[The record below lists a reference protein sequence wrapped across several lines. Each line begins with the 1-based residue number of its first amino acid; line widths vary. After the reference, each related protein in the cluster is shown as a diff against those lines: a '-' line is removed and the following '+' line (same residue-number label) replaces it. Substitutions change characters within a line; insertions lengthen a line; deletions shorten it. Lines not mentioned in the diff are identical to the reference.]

1 MASLQRIRNHGA
13 LLIAIVGLAM
23 LAFILGDFL
32 NSGSSFFNR
41 SRENVGVIEGQKV
54 HYTEYESAKDQ
65 LTEVYKIETGRSDFD
80 EDTYAQIRN
89 QVWSML
95 MMDYTMRAQ
104 AKKIGMDITT
114 DELTELC
121 VGENVHQ
128 IIRGRRA
135 FMDENGQ
142 FSREAVKNLIA
153 AINDGSD
160 DAAQNANLQQA
171 KTYWLYWEKA
181 VRISY
186 MQEKYTSLLQH
197 LFKANKLEAE
207 NAFNGRQHGVS
218 AEFVMQ
224 PYYAVADSLVKA
236 SESDIKALYKQR
248 KEQFKQTPNRA
259 IKYVTFDIVPSED
272 DFKAAE
278 ELLKNL
284 KDEFRTTEDVSLVV
298 NTNSDIMYDGRD
310 YSVET
315 VPAQF
320 KDFAFAKGAK
330 AGDCTEILFENDTY
344 SMARI
349 MQAGYSLPDSV
360 ELKAIVEGGEDQE
373 LGWFKA
379 TDLPKNI
386 AEPAFAGKRGGR
398 FTVAQGMGEQTYE
411 IMDLGKPTPKVKL
424 AILAREVSPSSK
436 TYSVIYNNAKQFIVA
451 NNNAEA
457 LEAAAQE
464 AGMTVVPQFN
474 LTVNTDKVGQL
485 KASRPIAR
493 WAFDA
498 KEGAV
503 SDVFECGQQF
513 VVAALVEVN
522 DGEYRSLNDVRAEL
536 TYEATNK
543 AKAEYIKKQLKGAE
557 SLEAAAEILGQRVQS
572 VERVSLADN
581 RFGNAGMEP
590 AVIGKAVAQV
600 ENELSEPI
608 QGKSG
613 VFVVKTGAANDLE
626 GEFNA
631 ESEKA
636 QLASRFAYLPYQAI
650 QLIEDKAEVTDN
662 RANFQYSRACVNYY
676 KE

>member
-54 HYTEYESAKDQ
+54 HYTEYEAAKEQ

-80 EDTYAQIRN
+80 EDMHAQIRN
-89 QVWSML
+89 QVWNMFV
-95 MMDYTMRAQ
+95 MDYTMRAQ
-104 AKKIGMDITT
+104 AKKIGMDITA

-128 IIRGRRA
+128 ILRGRRA
-135 FMDENGQ
+135 FYGEDGQ
-142 FSREAVKNLIA
+142 YSREIVKNLIS
-153 AINDGSD
+153 AINEGSE
-160 DAAQNANLQQA
+160 DAEQNANLQQA
-171 KTYWLYWEKA
+171 KTYWMYWEKA
-181 VRISY
+181 VRMSY

-197 LFKANKLEAE
+197 LLKANSLDAE
-207 NAFNGRQHGVS
+207 YAFDARQKGVS
-218 AEFVMQ
+218 AEYVMQ
-224 PYYAVADSLVKA
+224 PYFTVADSLVKV
-236 SESDIKALYKQR
+236 SDRDIKKLYAQH
-248 KEQFKQTPNRA
+248 KEQYKQTPNRA
-259 IKYVTFDIVPSED
+259 IKYIAFDIVPSED

-278 ELLKNL
+278 NLLKSL
-284 KDEFRTTEDVSLVV
+284 QEEFKTTEDVSLVV

-310 YSVET
+310 YSEET

-320 KDFAFAKGAK
+320 KEFAFAKGAK
-330 AGDCTEILFENDTY
+330 AGDCTDILFENNTY
-344 SMARI
+344 AMARI

-360 ELKAIVEGGEDQE
+360 ELKAIVEDGEDQE

-386 AEPAFAGKRGGR
+386 SEPALAGKRGEK

-411 IMDLGKPTPKVKL
+411 IMEIGKPTPKVKL
-424 AILAREVSPSSK
+424 AILAREVTPSSK
-436 TYSVIYNNAKQFIVA
+436 TYSIIYNNAKQFIVN

-474 LTVNTDKVGQL
+474 LTATTDKVGQL
-485 KASRPIAR
+485 AASRPIVR
-493 WAFDA
+493 WAFEA
-498 KEGAV
+498 KEGQV

-513 VVAALVEVN
+513 VVAALTEVN
-522 DGEYRSLNDVRAEL
+522 DGEYRSLEAVRAEL
-536 TYEATNK
+536 SYEATNN
-543 AKAEYIKKQLKGAE
+543 AKAEYIKKELKGVE
-557 SLEAAAEILGQRVQS
+557 SLEAAAQIMGQKVQS
-572 VERVSLADN
+572 VERVSLADS

-590 AVIGKAVAQV
+590 AVIGAAIAQG
-600 ENELSEPI
+600 ENALSEPI
-608 QGKSG
+608 QGNMG
-613 VFVVKTGAANDLE
+613 VFVIKTGAANNAE
-626 GEFNA
+626 GTFNA

-636 QLASRFAYLPYQAI
+636 QLSSRFAYLPYQAI
-650 QLIEDKAEVTDN
+650 QLLEDKADITDN
-662 RANFQYSRACVNYY
+662 RANFQ
-676 KE
+676 

>member
-54 HYTEYESAKDQ
+54 HYTEYEAAKEQ

-80 EDTYAQIRN
+80 EDMHAQIRN
-89 QVWSML
+89 QVWNMFV
-95 MMDYTMRAQ
+95 MDYTMRAQ

-128 IIRGRRA
+128 ILRGRRA
-135 FMDENGQ
+135 FYGEDGQ
-142 FSREAVKNLIA
+142 YSREIVKNLIS
-153 AINDGSD
+153 AINEGSE
-160 DAAQNANLQQA
+160 DAEQNANLQQA
-171 KTYWLYWEKA
+171 KTYWMYWEKA
-181 VRISY
+181 VRMSY

-197 LFKANKLEAE
+197 LLKANSLDAE
-207 NAFNGRQHGVS
+207 YAFDARQKGVS
-218 AEFVMQ
+218 AEYVMQ
-224 PYYAVADSLVKA
+224 PYFTVADSLVKV
-236 SESDIKALYKQR
+236 SDHDIKKLYAQH
-248 KEQFKQTPNRA
+248 KEQYKQTPNRA
-259 IKYVTFDIVPSED
+259 IKYIAFDIVPSED

-278 ELLKNL
+278 NLLKSL
-284 KDEFRTTEDVSLVV
+284 QEEFKTTEDVSLVV

-310 YSVET
+310 YSEET

-320 KDFAFAKGAK
+320 KEFAFAKGAK
-330 AGDCTEILFENDTY
+330 AGDCTDILFENNTY
-344 SMARI
+344 AMARI

-360 ELKAIVEGGEDQE
+360 ELKAIVEDGEEQE

-386 AEPAFAGKRGGR
+386 AEPALAGKRGEK

-411 IMDLGKPTPKVKL
+411 IMEIGKPTPKVKL
-424 AILAREVSPSSK
+424 AILAREVTPSSK
-436 TYSVIYNNAKQFIVA
+436 TYSIIYNNAKQFIVN

-474 LTVNTDKVGQL
+474 LTATTDKVGQL
-485 KASRPIAR
+485 AASRPIVR
-493 WAFDA
+493 WAFEA
-498 KEGAV
+498 KEGQV

-513 VVAALVEVN
+513 VVAALTEVN
-522 DGEYRSLNDVRAEL
+522 DGEYRSLEAVRAEL
-536 TYEATNK
+536 SYEATNN
-543 AKAEYIKKQLKGAE
+543 AKAEYIKKELKGVE
-557 SLEAAAEILGQRVQS
+557 SLEAAAQIMGQKVQS
-572 VERVSLADN
+572 VERVSLADS
-581 RFGNAGMEP
+581 RLGNAGMEP
-590 AVIGKAVAQV
+590 AVIGAAIAQG
-600 ENELSEPI
+600 ENALSEPI
-608 QGKSG
+608 QGNMG
-613 VFVVKTGAANDLE
+613 VFVIKTGAANNAE
-626 GEFNA
+626 GTFNA

-636 QLASRFAYLPYQAI
+636 QLSSRFAYLPYQAI
-650 QLIEDKAEVTDN
+650 QLLEDKADITDN
-662 RANFQYSRACVNYY
+662 RANFQ
-676 KE
+676 